1 MQADGYLVLRSV
13 IPPSL
18 LATLSSSLRSDHP
31 DDFAHSPAQWS
42 LRCLWSLRSAFAEAW
57 GDASVDSLLC
67 SFDGGVCQ
75 TGGAPGMEWHVD
87 QTERSDGVASIQCV
101 VAVSDS
107 TSRTGSLRLCPGSHL
122 LHASLMQSLRIPDP
136 RDKEPAGGD
145 EWQSSLV
152 PPSRVRAVCRQTGR
166 PSVLV
171 SLRAGDAV
179 LFDARTVHRVDA
191 SRDKSSERMVS
202 YVSYA
207 PRRLASASV
216 IARRRR
222 AFVTR
227 TQLTHWPDRYVPVR
241 GSGPERRGRRRSLRN
256 EPDVVRRLVG

>member
-1 MQADGYLVLRSV
+1 MQADGYVILRNV
-13 IPPSL
+13 VPPPLLSS
-18 LATLSSSLRSDHP
+18 LATSLASD
-31 DDFAHSPAQWS
+31 DADFAHSPAQWS
-42 LRCLWSLRSAFAEAW
+42 LRCLWELRSAFAAAWEEGGDEAK
-57 GDASVDSLLC
+57 SVPVDSLLC

-75 TGGAPGMEWHVD
+75 REGAPGMGWHVD

-107 TSRTGSLRLCPGSHL
+107 DARTGSLRVCPGSHL
-122 LHASLMQSLRIPDP
+122 LHSSLMDSLRVPTS
-136 RDKEPAGGD
+136 RRED
-145 EWQSSLV
+145 EWQSSAV
-152 PPSRVRAVCRQTGR
+152 PPSHVRSVCRRTGR

-171 SLRAGDAV
+171 SLCAGDAV
-179 LFDARTVHRVDA
+179 LFDARTVHRVDR
-191 SRDKSSERMVS
+191 SRDRRRERLVS

-207 PRRLASASV
+207 PRRLASATV

-241 GSGPERRGRRRSLRN
+241 GPSEGGRRRSLRN
-256 EPDVVRRLVG
+256 EADVVRGLVG